1 MFEQDILRWAAKR
14 AAEQPQLL
22 GYELREYRVLNNAS
36 EDKLATVLGCSR
48 DALVCLAL
56 CRRPDPSAS
65 SFRDDVEQIAMHC
78 GANAQK
84 LAALLREVDSLRTIR
99 QVPAPHHLAAV
110 RPGLLAAA
118 RDRKR
123 GARTQKQSAKK
134 RPGK

>member
-1 MFEQDILRWAAKR
+1 VSEQDIIRWAAKR
-14 AAEQPQLL
+14 AAEEPQLL
-22 GYELREYRVLNNAS
+22 GHELREYRALNDAS
-36 EDKLATVLGCSR
+36 EDELATALECSR

-56 CRRPDPSAS
+56 CRRPDPNAA
-65 SFRDDVEQIAMHC
+65 SFRAEVEQIAMHC

-99 QVPAPHHLAAV
+99 QVPVPPHVAAS
-110 RPGLLAAA
+110 RSGLLAAA

-123 GARTQKQSAKK
+123 KSHPQKRGGKK